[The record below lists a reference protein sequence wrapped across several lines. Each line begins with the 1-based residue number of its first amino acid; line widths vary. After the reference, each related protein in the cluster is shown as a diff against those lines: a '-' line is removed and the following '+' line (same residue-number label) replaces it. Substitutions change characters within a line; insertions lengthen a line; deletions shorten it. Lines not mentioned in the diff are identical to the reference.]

1 MSEIIL
7 ELPPELL
14 KTIERQASA
23 NEKSV
28 SEYVVSLLNERIPT
42 LPEENQADSF
52 NREVAAFAHLKPML
66 LNQYG
71 GEFVAIYQGQVIG
84 HGEDEVAL
92 FRQVLAQYGP
102 VSCYI
107 EKVVPETPRRA
118 RMPSIRVK
126 AV

>member
-1 MSEIIL
+1 MSEITL
-7 ELPPELL
+7 ELPPKLL

-23 NEKSV
+23 NEKTV

-42 LPEENQADSF
+42 PPEANQSDSF
-52 NREVAAFAHLKPML
+52 NREVAAFAYLKPVL
-66 LNQYG
+66 LKQYA

-84 HGEDEVAL
+84 HGDDEVAL

-102 VSCYI
+102 VPCYI
-107 EKVVPETPRRA
+107 EKVVPGTPRRA
-118 RMPSIRVK
+118 RIPSIRVK